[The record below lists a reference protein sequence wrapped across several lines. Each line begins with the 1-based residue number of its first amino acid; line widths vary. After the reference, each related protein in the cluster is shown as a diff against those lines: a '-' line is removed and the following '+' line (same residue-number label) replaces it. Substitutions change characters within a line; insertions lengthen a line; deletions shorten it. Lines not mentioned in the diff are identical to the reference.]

1 MNSEQ
6 TGEDIFSKTIS
17 FSLLN
22 FKFTQIFL
30 MVQNNFLKMI
40 ELSVNVAEFWFFER
54 LLFISHVKHDS
65 TKF

>member
-6 TGEDIFSKTIS
+6 SSEDIFFKMTS

-30 MVQNNFLKMI
+30 MGQNGFFKNDRI
-40 ELSVNVAEFWFFER
+40 IGECGRIIGEFGR
-54 LLFISHVKHDS
+54 IIDKCDRISD
-65 TKF
+65 F